1 MRAGCDVAGA
11 ARTLVVWMVHFRQR
25 LRSVKG
31 LFKLAQHWPR
41 RLIGQTDPFPR
52 AGAYSVQSSLATES
66 RFLALTH
73 SRCART

>member
-1 MRAGCDVAGA
+1 MLPEPRVRLLFGWSTSANDCA
-11 ARTLVVWMVHFRQR
+11 AF
-25 LRSVKG
+25 KG
-31 LFKLAQHWPR
+31 LVKLAQHWPR

-66 RFLALTH
+66 RFLALTR